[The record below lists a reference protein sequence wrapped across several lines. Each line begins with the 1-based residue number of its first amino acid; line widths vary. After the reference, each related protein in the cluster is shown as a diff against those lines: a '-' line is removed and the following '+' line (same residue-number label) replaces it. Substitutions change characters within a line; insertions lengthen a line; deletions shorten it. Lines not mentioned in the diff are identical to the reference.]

1 MLKTPFPKSANAVDP
16 VSYDRIEPFRM
27 IMGPPGQLGNK

>member
-1 MLKTPFPKSANAVDP
+1 MLKTSFPKNAVDP
-16 VSYDRIEPFRM
+16 VTYDRIEPFRM